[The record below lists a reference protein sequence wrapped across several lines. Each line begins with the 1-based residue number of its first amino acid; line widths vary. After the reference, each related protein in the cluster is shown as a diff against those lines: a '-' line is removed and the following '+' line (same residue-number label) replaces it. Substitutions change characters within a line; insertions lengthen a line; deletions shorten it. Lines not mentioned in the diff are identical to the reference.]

1 MTIKNIQVKDNYGQT
16 LGWSTVQD
24 VHGGQ
29 EIHIQIPNELNEM
42 VTWWKEWKP
51 LFSSM
56 NPHVQDALQQAKVMH
71 ALSQDPNNKDPWK
84 TVTV

>member
-1 MTIKNIQVKDNYGQT
+1 MTIKNVQVKDNYGKT

-29 EIHIQIPNELNEM
+29 DIHIQIPHELNEM
-42 VTWWKEWKP
+42 VEWWKEWKP

-71 ALSQDPNNKDPWK
+71 ALSKDA
-84 TVTV
+84 

>member
-29 EIHIQIPNELNEM
+29 DIHIQIPHELNEM
-42 VTWWKEWKP
+42 ITWWKEWKP

-71 ALSQDPNNKDPWK
+71 ALSQDPTTQDPWK
-84 TVTV
+84 QVTV